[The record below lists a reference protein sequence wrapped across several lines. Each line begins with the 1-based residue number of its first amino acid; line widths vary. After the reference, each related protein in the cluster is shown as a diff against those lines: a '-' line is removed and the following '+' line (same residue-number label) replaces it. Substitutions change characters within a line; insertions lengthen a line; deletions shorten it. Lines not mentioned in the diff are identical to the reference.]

1 LFLEALLPIANGEVS
16 PDATLAQW
24 FRQKDVR
31 AFEQLYDCHSR
42 IVYRLLLRIVQP
54 AGTAEEVARTLS
66 SSPERKT
73 GQYCDTPMRRTARRE
88 ARRRKGSRAD
98 GAP

>member
-16 PDATLAQW
+16 PDATLGQW

-42 IVYRLLLRIVQP
+42 IVYRLPLRIVQP
-54 AGTAEEVARTLS
+54 AGTAEEVARALS
-66 SSPERKT
+66 SSSERKT
-73 GQYCDTPMRRTARRE
+73 GQYCDTMRYPNAKNSSTRSATAKRF
-88 ARRRKGSRAD
+88 AR
-98 GAP
+98 

>member
-16 PDATLAQW
+16 PDATLGQW

-42 IVYRLLLRIVQP
+42 IVYRLPLRIVQP
-54 AGTAEEVARTLS
+54 AGTAEEVARALS
-66 SSPERKT
+66 SSSERKT